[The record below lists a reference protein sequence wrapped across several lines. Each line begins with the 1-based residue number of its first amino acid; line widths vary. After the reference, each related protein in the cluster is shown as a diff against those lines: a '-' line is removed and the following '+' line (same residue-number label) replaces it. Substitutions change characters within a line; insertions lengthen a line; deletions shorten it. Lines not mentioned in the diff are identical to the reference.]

1 MKVFFFFFL
10 KNNFL
15 SVCNKKILNC
25 QKHLIYLMFFWK
37 DFILNFFVV
46 KTFKQIFVTFIMNI
60 HLPCCYLSA
69 CAGKQGKK
77 R

>member
-1 MKVFFFFFL
+1 
-10 KNNFL
+10 
-15 SVCNKKILNC
+15 
-25 QKHLIYLMFFWK
+25 MFFWK